1 MEAIIIGGVA
11 AGMSAASKL
20 KRTLPQAR
28 IRVYERGK
36 FLSYGACGIPYY
48 VGGINVD
55 PDLLIARSRE
65 DFEKQGI
72 QTFLR
77 HEAVSVDP
85 VRRQVRVRDL
95 DSGREF
101 EDGYDRLMIA
111 VGCDSA
117 VLPIPGAD
125 LPGVFYLKSMEDGLL
140 LEKILSLPGVRSA
153 VIVGGG
159 YIGVEMAEALLARQL
174 SVTLVE
180 ASERLLTPFEP
191 AFSAMA
197 AQELERQGVRLRLN
211 ERVSAI
217 EIQGNERVVITA
229 QGSYSADLVI
239 MCAGVV
245 PATGFLKGSGLRL
258 ARNGAVMVDRQMRAS
273 YEGVYAAGDCA
284 VVYNRIQGKT
294 FFCRLARWPTNAGAS
309 PAATWRVKAKSLPAR
324 WAQRPSRPAP
334 LRWRARA

>member
-28 IRVYERGK
+28 IRVYERGN

-48 VGGINVD
+48 VGGINAD

-101 EDGYDRLMIA
+101 EDDYDRLMIA

-117 VLPIPGAD
+117 VLLSTMAMPTRRIR
-125 LPGVFYLKSMEDGLL
+125 S
-140 LEKILSLPGVRSA
+140 EKVAIIKRTIMPQPRR
-153 VIVGGG
+153 
-159 YIGVEMAEALLARQL
+159 MP
-174 SVTLVE
+174 SVT
-180 ASERLLTPFEP
+180 
-191 AFSAMA
+191 
-197 AQELERQGVRLRLN
+197 
-211 ERVSAI
+211 
-217 EIQGNERVVITA
+217 
-229 QGSYSADLVI
+229 
-239 MCAGVV
+239 
-245 PATGFLKGSGLRL
+245 
-258 ARNGAVMVDRQMRAS
+258 
-273 YEGVYAAGDCA
+273 
-284 VVYNRIQGKT
+284 
-294 FFCRLARWPTNAGAS
+294 
-309 PAATWRVKAKSLPAR
+309 SL
-324 WAQRPSRPAP
+324 SDTTK
-334 LRWRARA
+334 